1 MLKQYFSLSGK
12 KALVTGSSRG
22 IGRSI
27 AMLLGEAGAEVWFHA
42 SCPSAVLD
50 STIAEASRRNIA
62 CRSVT
67 ADLSALEGVGQL
79 VHAVRECDILILNAS
94 VQSYRTLDDFDPE
107 EFAREFNTNVRAS
120 FALVRA
126 FLPGLRNRGFGRIV
140 TIGSVNQWKQSPRLS
155 IYAATK
161 SAQANMIMNCART
174 SAEFGVTANNI
185 APGVIATDRNREAL
199 GDPAAAQK
207 ILEQIPARRFG
218 TPDDCAGIVLLLCSE
233 AGSYITGADIP
244 VAGGMQ
250 L

>member
-1 MLKQYFSLSGK
+1 MSPRK
-12 KALVTGSSRG
+12 KATEDQQVPELETVPEQSQQAESPKEPASVPKRPPSS
-22 IGRSI
+22 
-27 AMLLGEAGAEVWFHA
+27 AA
-42 SCPSAVLD
+42 
-50 STIAEASRRNIA
+50 
-62 CRSVT
+62 
-67 ADLSALEGVGQL
+67 
-79 VHAVRECDILILNAS
+79 DILILNAS
-94 VQSYRTLDDFDPE
+94 VQRYLTLDEFDGE

-120 FALVRA
+120 FALVQA
-126 FLPGLRNRGFGRIV
+126 FLPGMRERRFGRIV
-140 TIGSVNQWKQSPRLS
+140 TIGSVNQWKQSPRLC